1 MAERLKPRGVHGRL
15 MVTLGALAGLTL
27 LAGVTGWLGFSRTE
41 SALETLQANS
51 LSDLS
56 LVLTLAERSASLA
69 ARAPYIAELRN
80 ERQIEAGR
88 EEIEQRLAEFTEL
101 AVSLPRLTQ
110 QNIPRPT
117 DVPSAVRLAARLEG
131 ILRALLDVTGEQL
144 AADAAMAHAQTAV
157 TDFRATVRNLESVSA
172 FEATSGPLKREQG
185 RALRDLSEL
194 ILQAI
199 AVESTPGVRE
209 LAERFQRESE
219 AVSASLRTSAAFAI
233 ANDGTEEAASMLE
246 AKIAAMQPIFFDRLR
261 QISTR
266 NRSRFLLA
274 AINTA
279 SAQLTATVSSLAAVV
294 QNSALTRSEQTISV
308 LRFGKSA
315 LLAVAALCFFAA
327 LGVASFVMR
336 DVASNLRSATNAMTR
351 LATGDRNAI
360 VPGADRQDELGDL
373 ARAFSVFKEQAI
385 EREELAGKLAE
396 NARTLQ
402 AIFDNLSDGLSLFDR
417 DGQLVAWNPR
427 FASLSGLET
436 ESLQGGVSLTQVLE
450 HLSAEG
456 IVARTV
462 DGRPI
467 DLQRFARNRFAPLA
481 VLELKFPDGRVVE
494 IRAGAMPNGGL
505 IASLTDRTER
515 RALERQLKQ
524 AQKMELV
531 GQLTGG
537 IAHDFNNRLAA
548 IIGNLQMIQDDAS
561 ASPKLRTRS
570 LRALDAAEGGAAM
583 TQRLLAF
590 ARRQHLQPQSTD
602 LNDLVESLSDL
613 IGYSLDPGIDLVLD
627 LSEDLPPA
635 MIDPGQLEN
644 ALFNLVFNSRDAIE
658 GRGRITISTAPRAT
672 NGGRPGEIVL
682 SVRDTGIGMTKEVRK
697 RVLEPFFTTKPFGRG
712 SGLGLSMVYG
722 FVRQSGGHI
731 EIDSAPGKGTRIRLI
746 LPAAIDGA
754 TEQKSHD
761 GRLAVPASRGERILV
776 VEDDDLVRATALDML
791 AELGYSAKAVATAE
805 AAEQAVL
812 EQNFDLVFSDVVLT
826 GGKNGPDLAESLALS
841 RPDLPVL
848 FCSGFA
854 RDSSADANGE
864 AGGLHTVM
872 PPADKILEKPYRR
885 ETLALRLREVL
896 DDPSRYVSA
905 RTSTGASKT

>member
-69 ARAPYIAELRN
+69 ARAPYIAELRSGG
-80 ERQIEAGR
+80 QIEAGR
-88 EEIEQRLAEFTEL
+88 QEIEQRLAEFTAL
-101 AVSLPRLTQ
+101 AVSLPRLSQ
-110 QNIPRPT
+110 QNIPTPT
-117 DVPSAVRLAARLEG
+117 DVPSVVRLAARLEG
-131 ILRALLDVTGEQL
+131 ILRALLDVTEEQL
-144 AADAAMAHAQTAV
+144 AADAAMGHAHAAV
-157 TDFRATVRNLESVSA
+157 AQFRAEVRKLEVLSA
-172 FEATSGPLKREQG
+172 ADPAPGPLRVEG
-185 RALRDLSEL
+185 TRALRDLSEL
-194 ILQAI
+194 ILQAFSVDSMQ
-199 AVESTPGVRE
+199 AVRGLED
-209 LAERFQRESE
+209 RFRMESE
-219 AVSASLRTSAAFAI
+219 AVSTLLKSPSGFRAGDETAA
-233 ANDGTEEAASMLE
+233 ELE
-246 AKIAAMQPIFFDRLR
+246 ARIAGLQPIFLDRMR

-274 AINTA
+274 AISTA

-294 QNSALTRSEQTISV
+294 RNSALTRSEQTISV

-351 LATGDRNAI
+351 LATGDRSAM

-373 ARAFSVFKEQAI
+373 ARAFAVFKEQAI

-396 NARTLQ
+396 NAGTLQ

-417 DGQLVAWNPR
+417 DGRLVAWNPR
-427 FASLSGLET
+427 FASLSGIET
-436 ESLQGGVSLTQVLE
+436 ECLKAGIALTEILE
-450 HLSAEG
+450 RLSSGG

-467 DLQRFARNRFAPLA
+467 DLPRFARNRFAPLA

-505 IASLTDRTER
+505 VASLTDRTER
-515 RALERQLKQ
+515 RALEHQLKQ

-590 ARRQHLQPQSTD
+590 ARRQHLQPQATD
-602 LNDLVESLSDL
+602 LNALVESLSDL
-613 IGYSLDPGIDLVLD
+613 IGYSLDPGIELVLD
-627 LSEDLPPA
+627 LAKDLPPA

-658 GRGRITISTAPRAT
+658 GRGRITISTAPGKA
-672 NGGRPGEIVL
+672 NGGAVEKIAL
-682 SVRDTGIGMTKEVRK
+682 SVRDTGIGMTKEVRS

-722 FVRQSGGHI
+722 FIRQSGGSI
-731 EIDSAPGKGTRIRLI
+731 EIDSAPGKGTNIRLI
-746 LPAAIDGA
+746 LPAAADEATRQAGRQGA
-754 TEQKSHD
+754 PEI
-761 GRLAVPASRGERILV
+761 PASRGERILV

-791 AELGYSAKAVATAE
+791 AELGYRAEAVATAE
-805 AAEQAVL
+805 AAEQAVN
-812 EQNFDLVFSDVVLT
+812 EGEFDLVFSDVVLA
-826 GGKNGPDLAESLALS
+826 GGRNGPDLAESLARS
-841 RPDLPVL
+841 HPNLPVL
-848 FCSGFA
+848 FCSGFVRDGNAVSNGQGGGMHA
-854 RDSSADANGE
+854 RA
-864 AGGLHTVM
+864 L
-872 PPADKILEKPYRR
+872 PADSILEKPYRQ
-885 ETLALRLREVL
+885 ETLASRLREAL
-896 DDPSRYVSA
+896 DNPSRYISA